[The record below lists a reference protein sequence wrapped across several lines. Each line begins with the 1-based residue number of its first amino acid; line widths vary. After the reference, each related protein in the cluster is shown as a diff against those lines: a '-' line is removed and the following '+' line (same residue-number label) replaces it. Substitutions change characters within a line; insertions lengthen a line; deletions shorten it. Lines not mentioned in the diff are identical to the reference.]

1 MKSISNLLILLFIL
15 LVLGILYRRFE
26 DKRERE
32 EIIDIYENIQ
42 QYLLDDDTL
51 GKSKKPILWIHVPY
65 EYNSR
70 RWLSFGSRSSFDLNQ
85 PYLYLTVR
93 SIIKCCDESFTIC
106 IIDDSSFKKLIPG
119 WNINM
124 TSISDP
130 ILSKMRMLGLT
141 KLLYMYGGLQCPLSF
156 VCIKDLLPLYTK
168 GIRGDKMFVCETID
182 RNSSSVDYDF
192 FPNLKFCGA
201 PKECETVREL
211 CEHIQTTISNDY
223 TAESKFLG
231 DFNRW
236 CAQKIESGKMNMIEG
251 VEIGTKTV
259 SEKQIILDD
268 LMSNQYLDLYQGAYG
283 ILIPSDEILNRR
295 KYEWFARLS
304 QQQVLDSDTIIG
316 NYILLSVAPGE
327 QGAMSTI
334 KPLEPL
340 INKKVEDKF
349 VGFWRIPSDAP
360 YWGLKPSGLG
370 DNLQMIPYAER

>member
-1 MKSISNLLILLFIL
+1 MKSISNLLILFFIL
-15 LVLGILYRRFE
+15 LVLGILYRRYE

-32 EIIDIYENIQ
+32 ESSDIYENIQ

-70 RWLSFGSRSSFDLNQ
+70 QWLSFGSRSSFNLNQ

-93 SIIKCCDESFTIC
+93 SIIKCDESFTIC
-106 IIDDSSFKKLIPG
+106 IIDDTTFKKLIPG

-124 TSISDP
+124 STISDP
-130 ILSKMRMLGLT
+130 VLSKMRMLGLM

-156 VCIKDLLPLYTK
+156 VCLKDLNELYLK
-168 GIRGDKMFVCETID
+168 GIRGEKMFVCEMVD
-182 RNSSSVDYDF
+182 RNVTSTDMDF
-192 FPNLKFCGA
+192 YPNLRFCGA
-201 PKECETVREL
+201 PKECETVKEL
-211 CEHIQTTISNDY
+211 CEYIQTTISNDY

-231 DFNRW
+231 DFNKW
-236 CAQKIESGKMNMIEG
+236 SAQKIQSRQMNMIEG

-259 SEKQIILDD
+259 AEKQIILDD
-268 LMSNQYLDLYQGAYG
+268 LMSNNYLDLYQGTYG
-283 ILIPSDEILNRR
+283 IYIPSEEILNRR

-304 QQQVLDSDTIIG
+304 EQQVLDSETIIG

-327 QGAMSTI
+327 NGANATLKS
-334 KPLEPL
+334 LEPYT
-340 INKKVEDKF
+340 NKKIEDKF

-360 YWGLKPSGLG
+360 YYGLKPNFLG
-370 DNLQMIPYAER
+370 DNLQMIPYPER

>member
-15 LVLGILYRRFE
+15 LILGILYRRFE
-26 DKRERE
+26 DKRERQE
-32 EIIDIYENIQ
+32 SVDIYKNIQ

-51 GKSKKPILWIHVPY
+51 GKSKKPILWIHIPY

-106 IIDDSSFKKLIPG
+106 IVDDSSFKKLIPG

-124 TSISDP
+124 NSISDP
-130 ILSKMRMLGLT
+130 VLCNMRMLGMA

-156 VCIKDLLPLYTK
+156 VCIKDLQGLYNK
-168 GIRGDKMFVCETID
+168 GIRGEKMFVCETVD

-192 FPNLKFCGA
+192 FPNLLFSGA

-211 CEHIQTTISNDY
+211 CEHIQNTISHDY

-231 DFNRW
+231 DFNKW
-236 CAQKIESGKMNMIEG
+236 CSQKIQSGQMNMIEG

-259 SEKQIILDD
+259 AEKQIILDD
-268 LMSNQYLDLYQGAYG
+268 LMSNSYLDLYQGTYG
-283 ILIPSDEILNRR
+283 ILIPSEEILNRR

-327 QGAMSTI
+327 QGSGI
-334 KPLEPL
+334 LKPLEPYT
-340 INKKVEDKF
+340 NKKIEDKF

-360 YWGLKPSGLG
+360 YWGLKPNFLG